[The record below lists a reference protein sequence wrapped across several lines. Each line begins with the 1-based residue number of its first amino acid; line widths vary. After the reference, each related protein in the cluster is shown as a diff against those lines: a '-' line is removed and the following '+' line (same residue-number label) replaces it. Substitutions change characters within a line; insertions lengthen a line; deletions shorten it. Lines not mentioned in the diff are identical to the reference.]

1 MKGVNRRV
9 VEIAEPDSEY
19 IERVLVFL
27 RPQSGAVRVARQRAE
42 AERYASGIVA
52 WKRSLAPR
60 FWCWPGRR
68 CWALCSAGSPYIF
81 YCKGQNP
88 WRAAHECD
96 IIGVIIG

>member
-42 AERYASGIVA
+42 AERYASGLVA
-52 WKRSLAPR
+52 WKRALTPLSRTGALVLA
-60 FWCWPGRR
+60 GA
-68 CWALCSAGSPYIF
+68 ALLG
-81 YCKGQNP
+81 
-88 WRAAHECD
+88 AAL
-96 IIGVIIG
+96 GGLAVYFFL

>member
-1 MKGVNRRV
+1 MRPHGPRKGGGAVKGVNRRV

-52 WKRSLAPR
+52 WKRSLAPLSR
-60 FWCWPGRR
+60 G
-68 CWALCSAGSPYIF
+68 AVLVLAG
-81 YCKGQNP
+81 
-88 WRAAHECD
+88 AAVL
-96 IIGVIIG
+96 GAVLGGLAVYFLL